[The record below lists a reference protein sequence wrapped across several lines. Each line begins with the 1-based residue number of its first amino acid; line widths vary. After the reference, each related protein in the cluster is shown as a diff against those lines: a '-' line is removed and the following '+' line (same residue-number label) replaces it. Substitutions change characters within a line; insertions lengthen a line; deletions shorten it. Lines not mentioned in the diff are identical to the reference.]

1 MKRSTEQDSSQ
12 SEGNDFRLGACRNF
26 ILGSLL
32 GSSRSLET
40 RRTCS
45 RKSFTNFVCACALF
59 GAFAVIKIFPAR
71 FIRIS
76 TGRSTPFCHI
86 FWRGIKDCDKFTNI
100 SNSVDTLGVC

>member
-1 MKRSTEQDSSQ
+1 MKRSTGQGSSQ
-12 SEGNDFRLGACRNF
+12 SEGNDVRRKVKSCIHDSRIYYFETF
-26 ILGSLL
+26 LL
-32 GSSRSLET
+32 VVLSR
-40 RRTCS
+40 
-45 RKSFTNFVCACALF
+45 TNFVGACALF

-71 FIRIS
+71 FNRIS